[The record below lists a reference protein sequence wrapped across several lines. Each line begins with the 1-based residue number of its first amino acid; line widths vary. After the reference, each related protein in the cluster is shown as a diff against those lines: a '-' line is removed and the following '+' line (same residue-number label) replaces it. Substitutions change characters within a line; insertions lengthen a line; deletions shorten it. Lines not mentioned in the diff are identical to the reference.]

1 MRTEWKQEKTKFC
14 NVTLSTERHA
24 EKSVTQ
30 VVLTIVVDGYASKT
44 ETKWCP
50 TVDSES
56 SLHATCDVMF
66 VDALRFA
73 RQLDTV
79 IQDAKNLP
87 KDEYADSE

>member
-14 NVTLSTERHA
+14 DVTLSTERHS
-24 EKSVTQ
+24 ENTL
-30 VVLTIVVDGYASKT
+30 VVSTIVVDGYASKT

-50 TVDSES
+50 TSNSEF

-73 RQLDTV
+73 RQMDTV
-79 IQDAKNLP
+79 IEDAKNLP